1 MYSNLVISIYIKNI
15 DIDYINNNNFKYYFY
30 NLYPYLI
37 IKKKI
42 TIYEQ
47 ENLLFKKNYNYDCQN
62 IKNHYMI

>member
-42 TIYEQ
+42 TIYE
-47 ENLLFKKNYNYDCQN
+47 
-62 IKNHYMI
+62 